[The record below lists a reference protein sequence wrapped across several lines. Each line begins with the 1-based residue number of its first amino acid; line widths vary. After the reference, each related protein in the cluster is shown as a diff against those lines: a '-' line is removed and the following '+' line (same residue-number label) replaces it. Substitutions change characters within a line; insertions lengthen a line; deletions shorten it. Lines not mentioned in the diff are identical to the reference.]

1 MRITREAPWAQLHT
15 EVMGPSNSY
24 LYFGPTRS
32 PGYLVYGNSPHQ
44 SMSSARRQ
52 KRENSTYV
60 QDSALIGSA
69 CLTTPNLP
77 LSSRYFVAQN
87 GKEYKWKIATQG
99 LEVRPI
105 GALLPTVAPSNS
117 ETLPQ
122 CIDSKGSTVAIWE
135 TSQLQDEFHARLTV
149 RLSAL
154 AIITE
159 IVTTLTL
166 NRIAS
171 ILNW

>member
-1 MRITREAPWAQLHT
+1 MSASYVLFQYSADPWNARFEDSERRRAFTVSMVEEDPNLIMRITREAPWAQLHT

-52 KRENSTYV
+52 KRENST
-60 QDSALIGSA
+60 
-69 CLTTPNLP
+69 
-77 LSSRYFVAQN
+77 SRYFVAQN

-99 LEVRPI
+99 LE
-105 GALLPTVAPSNS
+105 
-117 ETLPQ
+117 